1 MVLRTCTCKTKDLLA
16 LDQKGILYLIE
27 ADPKELKI
35 LDTREITESESWA
48 HLAISGDQIFIRDL
62 KTLSVFSWKN

>member
-1 MVLRTCTCKTKDLLA
+1 LPWIKKA
-16 LDQKGILYLIE
+16 YFIE

-35 LDTREITESESWA
+35 LDTREIAESESWA

-62 KTLSVFSWKN
+62 KNLSVYQFQN